1 MLDAIGENIRANE
14 SSSSCIVRTLGAM
27 RPAEETRMQ
36 QALAEHVDAHD
47 EDDDMQQLHPFY
59 PLFMGGGML
68 QSVLATN
75 MIKKQLG
82 RRRVDF
88 EMGSDENDTV
98 VSCGSVTSSL
108 MRRTPSLVASST
120 MLSPSEAAKKG
131 DLTFTPVMRSMHRPQ
146 PSSCVSV

>member
-1 MLDAIGENIRANE
+1 MSMSHAKQTKGKMDVLDAIGENIRANE
-14 SSSSCIVRTLGAM
+14 SSSSCIFRTLGAM

-47 EDDDMQQLHPFY
+47 DMQQLHP
-59 PLFMGGGML
+59 PLFM
-68 QSVLATN
+68 
-75 MIKKQLG
+75 LG
-82 RRRVDF
+82 CGRIDF

-131 DLTFTPVMRSMHRPQ
+131 DLTFAPVMRSMHRPQ
-146 PSSCVSV
+146 HSSCVSV